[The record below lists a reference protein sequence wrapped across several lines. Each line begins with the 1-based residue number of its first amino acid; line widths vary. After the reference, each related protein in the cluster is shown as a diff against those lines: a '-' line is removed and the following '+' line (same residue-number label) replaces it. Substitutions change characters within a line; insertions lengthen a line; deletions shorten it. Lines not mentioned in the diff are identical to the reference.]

1 MAMPPIKVTK
11 RKREKKETEEEEEIA
26 CYKWHTYRTIH

>member
-1 MAMPPIKVTK
+1 MPPIKVTK

>member
-1 MAMPPIKVTK
+1 MPPIKVTK

-26 CYKWHTYRTIH
+26 CYKWHTY

>member
-26 CYKWHTYRTIH
+26 CYKWHTY